1 MPSPRAHYIAD
12 EAASGDLRA
21 PGKLTVVQCPPV
33 TTSAGV
39 PPGASPPLVSLP
51 TAWQRWVQ
59 RLAASRWMT
68 PVAAPPGRLRE
79 HPLTALRESDRFAL
93 VASNFGRSRF
103 PGWYYNLRGRPDA
116 QIRLAG
122 RQTSF
127 HARPASPE
135 EHALFWAIAVH
146 LYPGYVLYERRAAA
160 P

>member
-1 MPSPRAHYIAD
+1 
-12 EAASGDLRA
+12 
-21 PGKLTVVQCPPV
+21 
-33 TTSAGV
+33 
-39 PPGASPPLVSLP
+39 
-51 TAWQRWVQ
+51 
-59 RLAASRWMT
+59 MT
-68 PVAAPPGRLRE
+68 PVAAPLVHTVDRVFLHLSRDRLCLTTLLTGLPVMLVTTTGARTGRLRE

-146 LYPGYVLYERRAAA
+146 LYPGYVLYERRAAPRPVPVIILEPSEDPVA
-160 P
+160 R